1 MNIVRRVFFSFDL
14 FLQMLTI
21 HLEEADCF
29 AAWLSAKE
37 VGMGQ
42 SSDGTDLKRKFVLLF
57 LSRV

>member
-1 MNIVRRVFFSFDL
+1 
-14 FLQMLTI
+14 MLTI

-42 SSDGTDLKRKFVLLF
+42 SSDGTDLKCKSYVC
-57 LSRV
+57 VWGGGGQCEVK